1 MNIQSLLLTA
11 TAAVAFFASPT
22 PGAAQEVLFKSQPDE
37 HVFYRIP
44 AIVARGN
51 TLWYFTDDRSK
62 VTDATAWGDIGSVGN
77 ISIVARKSTNG
88 GRTWQTVPSIAIE
101 GKGDSGFD
109 RGHGDA
115 AVVCDR
121 QSGRML
127 LICASGDV
135 SYGRSDVKVK
145 RTPAADGSYSY
156 SLDLSRAQQVGR
168 YYSTDGG
175 KTWQGEN
182 IAADIYRLY
191 DTASEATYDEGR
203 GKVAIERLFF
213 ASGRICQ
220 SALIKAGTSYRI
232 YSVLTTNQGS
242 LVVYSDD
249 FGQSWLPLGG
259 AAARP
264 APKGDEAKVEELPDG
279 SVLLSCRMLGGR
291 YFNIYRYTSPA
302 KATGTWGE
310 PVASTSLDGGTAG
323 QDNATN
329 GEILIV
335 PATGKD
341 KQKVYIALQS
351 IPFGNTKGSPRN
363 VERRSHVSIYW
374 KVLASPA
381 DYATPECFQTG
392 WTRYEVTPANSAY
405 STMVLDG
412 KGNIAFAYE
421 DNGQQ
426 IRCGSQNMEVYDMTF
441 QSLSLETITGGAY
454 RYSGKS
460 SHHADFLTTR
470 K

>member
-1 MNIQSLLLTA
+1 MNMKSLFLTA
-11 TAAVAFFASPT
+11 TAAVALLSSAPL
-22 PGAAQEVLFKSQPDE
+22 PAQQVLFKSQPDR
-37 HVFYRIP
+37 HVHYRIP
-44 AIVARGN
+44 AIMAQGK
-51 TLWYFTDDRSK
+51 TLWYFTDDRSQ

-77 ISIVARKSTNG
+77 ISIVCRKSTDG
-88 GRTWQTVPSIAIE
+88 GRTWQPEPTTAIE
-101 GKGDSGFD
+101 GRGDSGFD

-121 QSGRML
+121 ETGKLL

-135 SYGRSDVKVK
+135 SYGRSDVSVK
-145 RTPAADGSYSY
+145 RDEQPDGTSRY

-191 DTASEATYDEGR
+191 DTASEATYDDGR
-203 GKVAIERLFF
+203 GKVAVERLFF

-220 SALIKAGTSYRI
+220 SALIKAGSSYRI

-242 LVVYSDD
+242 LVIYSDD
-249 FGQSWLPLGG
+249 FGSSWQPLGG
-259 AAARP
+259 AAVRP

-291 YFNIYRYTSPA
+291 YFNIFRYTSAP
-302 KATGTWGE
+302 KAAGHWAE
-310 PVASTSLDGGTAG
+310 PVASTSLSGGTAG

-341 KQKVYIALQS
+341 KRPVYIALQS
-351 IPFGNTKGSPRN
+351 LPFGNTKGSPRN
-363 VERRSHVSIYW
+363 VERRSHVSVYW
-374 KVLASPA
+374 KVLGSKA
-381 DYATPECFQTG
+381 DFDTPDRFLTG
-392 WTRYEVTPANSAY
+392 WTRYEVTAANSAY
-405 STMVLDG
+405 STMAVDG

-426 IRCGSQNMEVYDMTF
+426 IKCGSQNMEVYDMTF

-460 SHHADFLTTR
+460 SHRATFLNAE
-470 K
+470 

>member
-1 MNIQSLLLTA
+1 MDTKSFLLSA
-11 TAAVAFFASPT
+11 TAAVALFASS
-22 PGAAQEVLFKSQPDE
+22 ASLKAQEVLFKSNPDE

-44 AIVARGN
+44 AIVVRGN

-62 VTDATAWGDIGSVGN
+62 VTDAIAWGDIGSVGN
-77 ISIVARKSTNG
+77 ISIVSRKSTDN
-88 GRTWQTVPSIAIE
+88 GRTWQVVPSTAIE
-101 GKGDSGFD
+101 GRGESGFD

-121 QSGRML
+121 KSGRLL

-145 RTPAADGSYSY
+145 RNQLSDGSYSY
-156 SLDLSRAQQVGR
+156 ELDLSRAQQVGR
-168 YYSTDGG
+168 YYSSDGG

-182 IAADIYRLY
+182 IAADIYSLY
-191 DTASEATYDEGR
+191 DTASADTYDEGR
-203 GKVAIERLFF
+203 GKVAVERLFF

-220 SALIKAGTSYRI
+220 SALIKVGSTYRI

-279 SVLLSCRMLGGR
+279 RVLLSCRMQGGR
-291 YFNIYRYTSPA
+291 YFNIFSYTSPEE
-302 KATGTWGE
+302 ATGTWGK
-310 PVASTSLDGGTAG
+310 PVASTSLDGGTAA

-335 PATGKD
+335 PATDKD
-341 KQKVYIALQS
+341 KRKVHIALQS
-351 IPFGNTKGSPRN
+351 IPFGNTKGSQRN
-363 VERRSHVSIYW
+363 VERRSHVSVYW

-381 DYATPECFQTG
+381 DYASPECFLTG
-392 WTRYEVTPANSAY
+392 WTRYEVTTANSAY
-405 STMVLDG
+405 STMAVDG
-412 KGNIAFAYE
+412 KGNVAFAYE

-426 IRCGSQNMEVYDMTF
+426 VKCGSQNMEVYDMTF
-441 QSLSLETITGGAY
+441 RSLSLETITGGAY
-454 RYSGKS
+454 RY
-460 SHHADFLTTR
+460 R

>member
-1 MNIQSLLLTA
+1 MNMKSLLLQATTA
-11 TAAVAFFASPT
+11 VVLLSSAPL
-22 PGAAQEVLFKSQPDE
+22 PAQQVLFKSQPDQ
-37 HVFYRIP
+37 HVHYRIP
-44 AIVARGN
+44 AIVAQGK
-51 TLWYFTDDRSK
+51 TLWYFTDDRSQ

-77 ISIVARKSTNG
+77 ISILCRKSTDG
-88 GRTWQTVPSIAIE
+88 GRTWQPEPDIAIE
-101 GKGDSGFD
+101 GRGDSGFD

-121 QSGRML
+121 KTGQLL

-135 SYGRSDVKVK
+135 SYGRSDVRVK
-145 RTPAADGSYSY
+145 REGQPDGSYRY

-168 YYSTDGG
+168 YYSSDGG
-175 KTWQGEN
+175 RTWKGEN

-191 DTASEATYDEGR
+191 NTASADTYDEGR
-203 GKVAIERLFF
+203 GKVAVERLFF

-220 SALIKAGTSYRI
+220 SRLIKAGTSYRL
-232 YSVLTTNQGS
+232 YAVLTTNQGS
-242 LVVYSDD
+242 LVVFSDD
-249 FGQSWLPLGG
+249 FGGTWLPLGG
-259 AAARP
+259 ADARP

-279 SVLLSCRMLGGR
+279 RVLLSCRMLGGR
-291 YFNIYRYTSPA
+291 YFNLFSYSSE
-302 KATGTWGE
+302 KEATGTWGS
-310 PVASTSLDGGTAG
+310 PAASTSLSGGTAG

-335 PATGKD
+335 PAVGKD
-341 KQKVYIALQS
+341 KRRVHIALQS

-381 DYATPECFQTG
+381 DYASPDCFLTG
-392 WTRYEVTPANSAY
+392 WTRHEVTAANSAY

-412 KGNIAFAYE
+412 KGRIAFAYE

-441 QSLSLETITGGAY
+441 QSLSLEDITGGQY
-454 RYSGKS
+454 KYK
-460 SHHADFLTTR
+460 